1 MSLPLPPP
9 DLAYGGV
16 RLSFATILPGEPEFG
31 VVPSYHF
38 RIVGEDGTDFGYLNI
53 RIGNTEHVRLYAGH
67 IAYSIEQAHRGH
79 SYAGVACRAVARFVR
94 TLYPETILT
103 TSPGNHASIRTIEK
117 LGAEFIEELRVPS
130 HDPSYLGG
138 ARWKRRY
145 RWRP

>member
-1 MSLPLPPP
+1 MPLPLPPL

-16 RLSFATILPGEPEFG
+16 RLSYSNILPGEPEFG

-38 RIVGEDGTDFGYLNI
+38 RIVDVDGTDFGYLNI
-53 RIGNTEHVRLYAGH
+53 RIGTTEHVRLYAGH
-67 IAYSIEQAHRGH
+67 IAYAIEQAHRGH
-79 SYAGVACRAVARFVR
+79 DYAGQACRAVARFVR

-103 TSPGNHASIRTIEK
+103 TNPGNHASIRTIEK

-130 HDPSYLGG
+130 YDPSYLGG